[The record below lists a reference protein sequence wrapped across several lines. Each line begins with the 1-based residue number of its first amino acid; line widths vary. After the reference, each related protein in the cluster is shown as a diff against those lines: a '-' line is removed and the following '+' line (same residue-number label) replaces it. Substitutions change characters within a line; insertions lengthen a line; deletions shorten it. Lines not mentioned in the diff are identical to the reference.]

1 MNNTAPKK
9 LGIIAGNRSLPLV
22 LAREARTAGVEHLV
36 AVAFEKE
43 TDPHLE
49 SLVDVMKWLRVGQLS
64 KLINI
69 FKEYEVSQ
77 CVMVGQIAP
86 KNLFDLRPDLR
97 ALKLL
102 SSLTEKNAHSIF
114 SGIAEELS
122 KEGIELMEATP
133 WLKPAMPG
141 KGFRL
146 GPEITE
152 QQQHDIEY
160 GRNIAKEISLME
172 IGQSVVVK
180 DGTTLAVEG
189 FEGTDACLIRG
200 GELSGKEGGAVAV
213 KVAKENHD
221 LRFDIPCLGGR
232 TLEVCASAGISVIAF
247 EADRT
252 LLLNGDEVETLSKR
266 HRISVVAV

>member
-1 MNNTAPKK
+1 
-9 LGIIAGNRSLPLV
+9 
-22 LAREARTAGVEHLV
+22 
-36 AVAFEKE
+36 
-43 TDPHLE
+43 
-49 SLVDVMKWLRVGQLS
+49 
-64 KLINI
+64 
-69 FKEYEVSQ
+69 
-77 CVMVGQIAP
+77 MVGQIAP

-114 SGIAEELS
+114 SGIAGELS
-122 KEGIELMEATP
+122 KEGIELIEATP

-146 GPEITE
+146 GPKITE

-160 GRNIAKEISLME
+160 GRNIAKQISLME

-200 GELSGKEGGAVAV
+200 GELSGKGGGAVAV
-213 KVAKENHD
+213 KVAKKNHD
-221 LRFDIPCLGGR
+221 LRFDIPCLGDR

-266 HRISVVAV
+266 HRISVIAV